1 MPANDEMLRRIHDST
16 DLILLVGYSHVSSTS
31 CCTDESENGCFS
43 ILGALTGRERKIESG
58 IKRKR
63 RERERVR
70 IGMEAP
76 GGVGGT
82 WEERSTDEV
91 EDGEIF
97 LATVFWDFLTSA
109 IFINPFP
116 DFLMALGRPFGH

>member
-1 MPANDEMLRRIHDST
+1 MLFYSWGT
-16 DLILLVGYSHVSSTS
+16 DG
-31 CCTDESENGCFS
+31 E
-43 ILGALTGRERKIESG
+43 REKDREWNKE
-58 IKRKR
+58 KEE